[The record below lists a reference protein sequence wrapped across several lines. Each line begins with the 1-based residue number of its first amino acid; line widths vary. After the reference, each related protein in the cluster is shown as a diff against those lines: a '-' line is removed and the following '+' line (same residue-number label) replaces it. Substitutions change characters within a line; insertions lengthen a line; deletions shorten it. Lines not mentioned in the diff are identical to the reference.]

1 MTWSDLHLGVCT
13 ILIRLECINRCLN
26 LPWMTGVPGY
36 KWSLYVLEY
45 RKPWWILN
53 SKKKGV
59 LDLVG
64 NEELQQKFMI
74 YHG

>member
-1 MTWSDLHLGVCT
+1 
-13 ILIRLECINRCLN
+13 
-26 LPWMTGVPGY
+26 MTGVPGY
-36 KWSLYVLEY
+36 KRSLYVLEY

-74 YHG
+74 YLGEAKNYFLSPGNRI